1 MNSEGVDRAIEDL
14 KGSFA
19 YGWAIVGA
27 ADVVIGT
34 LGTMRFLDGAD
45 LNDGRSQVVVC
56 GIVLLSSVI
65 AFFSGSQFR
74 ATRNRRR
81 LMDDVQALVNTYRA
95 AAEKTEREAQALQ
108 ASHERE
114 LHDLRERHASEL
126 DQRNHEMGQ
135 LTTRLESERSRA
147 TTLAESARGAEEAV
161 RRVGVAEARVIEL
174 EGALDSKQA
183 ELVAKQAELDER
195 QAKVDATLAELDAQR
210 HKNAELAARW
220 EAEHSEAK
228 RKLSVIAG
236 LSSGEAH
243 VLSRILEREDA
254 GRPYVTTDYDAT
266 LKSLEAEGMVRVS
279 QRSDDNPFS
288 VRVQKSYECVTKSE
302 WRDAIRQSSDLIRE
316 TAAPAREAAEERER
330 KSREAKAEK
339 TRNEHRRTARGIS
352 PDNKLL
358 LLYLADRGTVE
369 VSVDE
374 FKLNERLRGAEDLVE
389 YTEVGW
395 DLFSLELSARGRS
408 VVECARDI
416 LADADPCGAY
426 LWWHDGA
433 DQDWEP
439 TQDEPQGE

>member
-183 ELVAKQAELDER
+183 EL
-195 QAKVDATLAELDAQR
+195 DAQR
-210 HKNAELAARW
+210 HENAELAARW

-236 LSSGEAH
+236 LSSSEAH

-266 LKSLEAEGMVRVS
+266 LKSLETEGLVRVS

-369 VSVDE
+369 VSVGE

>member
-183 ELVAKQAELDER
+183 EL
-195 QAKVDATLAELDAQR
+195 DAQR
-210 HKNAELAARW
+210 HENAELAARW

-236 LSSGEAH
+236 LSSSEAH

-266 LKSLEAEGMVRVS
+266 LKSLETEGLVRVS

-369 VSVDE
+369 VSVGE

-416 LADADPCGAY
+416 LAGADPCGAY